1 MITEPT
7 INDLFE
13 GNQSTVSLSKESYE
27 SYRDLN
33 YFLTFATDL
42 IDKGYTINKLLDL
55 YDKRL
60 VDEGG
65 SFLVRQSLERRLKIL
80 FNQLNNIELEEDKII
95 EYNLKKI
102 IDKYNLADINQLAN
116 KINELISKDD
126 IIINLI
132 NKINT
137 AYGCRKVDI
146 NSFSTFIIELVNNM
160 AAYAS
165 QSSNNQMFV
174 NLNNMM
180 NENASLKAENE
191 QLKMQLASLGYDNT
205 TNTIV

>member
-13 GNQSTVSLSKESYE
+13 GNQSTTSLSKESYE

-55 YDKRL
+55 YDKHL

-137 AYGCRKVDI
+137 AYGCQKVDI

-191 QLKMQLASLGYDNT
+191 QLKIQLASLGCDNT

>member
-1 MITEPT
+1 MIKPT
-7 INDLFE
+7 INNLFE
-13 GNQSTVSLSKESYE
+13 GNQSTASLSKESYE

-42 IDKGYTINKLLDL
+42 IDKGYTITKLLDL
-55 YDKRL
+55 YDKHL

-137 AYGCRKVDI
+137 AYGCQKVDI

-165 QSSNNQMFV
+165 QSNNNQMFV

-191 QLKMQLASLGYDNT
+191 QLKIQLASLGCDNT